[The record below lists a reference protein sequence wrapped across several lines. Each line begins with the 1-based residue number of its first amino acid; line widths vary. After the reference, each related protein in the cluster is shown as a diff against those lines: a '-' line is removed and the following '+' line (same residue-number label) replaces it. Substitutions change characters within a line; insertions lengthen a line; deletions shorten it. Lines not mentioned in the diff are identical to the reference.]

1 MSSTPSIGRKP
12 AGSVGGGIG
21 SLSAKL
27 GAKSKAGTPPDK
39 LRASGLRTSNRPT
52 DVNVEG
58 IVSINALI
66 SQFRDCMADLL
77 DERMSAIV
85 VEVEMA
91 KQVCSDL
98 DRRVQDLE
106 QENRQLRSAV
116 DFLSQQE
123 TERTQRTADI
133 LVGESAT
140 PVRQDPALGPPSDW
154 QEVVRHIVRSE
165 KEVEAHQHN
174 VVLSG
179 VPEEMELDEV
189 TSLLLRTIPGLEGE
203 VRNARRLG
211 RATSD
216 GTPRNR
222 PRLVKVELTA
232 SGKVRLWQG
241 RRGLKH
247 GESPIY
253 VNNDL
258 SFDERKNRKAVLP
271 KYKALRAAGVR
282 CSLPRDTI
290 LQDGTPIKPG
300 ILENALRE

>member
-1 MSSTPSIGRKP
+1 MPTSSTPKDTSR
-12 AGSVGGGIG
+12 
-21 SLSAKL
+21 SLSARA
-27 GAKSKAGTPPDK
+27 GGKSKAATPPEK
-39 LRASGLRTSNRPT
+39 LYSTAASRMDNGDTTGLVI
-52 DVNVEG
+52 DG
-58 IVSINALI
+58 IVSADVLI
-66 SQFRDCMADLL
+66 DQFRGA
-77 DERMSAIV
+77 MSALLQDNLAAISK
-85 VEVEMA
+85 ELETIKFA
-91 KQVCSDL
+91 CSDL
-98 DRRVQDLE
+98 DNRVEKLE
-106 QENRQLRSAV
+106 RENASLR
-116 DFLSQQE
+116 E
-123 TERTQRTADI
+123 TVTSLKGTVELRERTQRTADI

-140 PVRQDPALGPPSDW
+140 PVRQDPALGAPSDW

-165 KEVEAHQHN
+165 KEVEALQHH

-271 KYKALRAAGVR
+271 KSKALRAAGVR

>member
-1 MSSTPSIGRKP
+1 MSSTPSISRKP

-58 IVSINALI
+58 IVSIDALI

-116 DFLSQQE
+116 NFLSQQE
-123 TERTQRTADI
+123 KERTQRTADI

-140 PVRQDPALGPPSDW
+140 PVRQDPALGP
-154 QEVVRHIVRSE
+154 
-165 KEVEAHQHN
+165 
-174 VVLSG
+174 
-179 VPEEMELDEV
+179 ELPA
-189 TSLLLRTIPGLEGE
+189 TGRKLYGISYAAKRKSRRTNIMSYSLAYLR
-203 VRNARRLG
+203 RW
-211 RATSD
+211 S
-216 GTPRNR
+216 
-222 PRLVKVELTA
+222 
-232 SGKVRLWQG
+232 
-241 RRGLKH
+241 
-247 GESPIY
+247 
-253 VNNDL
+253 
-258 SFDERKNRKAVLP
+258 
-271 KYKALRAAGVR
+271 
-282 CSLPRDTI
+282 
-290 LQDGTPIKPG
+290 
-300 ILENALRE
+300 